1 LSKKKTVTQ
10 SSNKI
15 PIEVDSSINRLNHL
29 IQSGQP
35 IIWARTHE
43 EGRFIEDLIR
53 VVVNQHE
60 LELWTWTSVQGLKKI
75 KKFADLDTWSPGPS
89 ADLKGTDKLKG
100 ALDYIATS
108 QPAKEGQRSVFVFK
122 DIHNHL
128 TGDMP
133 RKIRDMYTLLGD
145 SSKTLLMVG
154 PFVGYSGKEG
164 IEPTLEKQIA
174 VVDYELPTHSML
186 KVYITES
193 VSATKL
199 TIPMAEVNL
208 LLDYTDQ
215 ELNEFATA
223 LQGLTLL
230 EANHACSICFS
241 TLKKLDVLFLLREKK
256 QLVAR
261 SGILEYIDIAPGFND
276 VGGCDLLKQYFL
288 RYKNQFSPA
297 AKEFGVTPLKGVLM
311 TGIPGS
317 GKSLMAKAVAAT
329 WGVPLLRLDVGKVM
343 TGIVGASEEKMRQVI
358 DQAEAIS
365 PCTLWI
371 DEIEKSLSGTKSS
384 NFSDGGTMSRVFGT
398 LLTAMEERMKDVVVI
413 ATANDISSLPP
424 ELIRRFN
431 ETFFVDL
438 PTASERR
445 EIFEIHLRKKG
456 RDAKALGLDL
466 DRLVRES
473 NRYTGSEIEK
483 AVHTAIAMCFSTDS
497 EEIGTEDISAAITDT
512 RPICMVMSEQ
522 IDALQKWAAGRARYA
537 SSEAARQAEI
547 LSGGKGV
554 ITKGGKVLDL
564 EDDLDQLDSDIKTQP
579 ELIKVANDQRTP
591 NRIIPNS
598 LIDRDEPVGVNP
610 DKKSN

>member
-1 LSKKKTVTQ
+1 
-10 SSNKI
+10 
-15 PIEVDSSINRLNHL
+15 
-29 IQSGQP
+29 
-35 IIWARTHE
+35 
-43 EGRFIEDLIR
+43 
-53 VVVNQHE
+53 
-60 LELWTWTSVQGLKKI
+60 
-75 KKFADLDTWSPGPS
+75 
-89 ADLKGTDKLKG
+89 
-100 ALDYIATS
+100 
-108 QPAKEGQRSVFVFK
+108 
-122 DIHNHL
+122 
-128 TGDMP
+128 
-133 RKIRDMYTLLGD
+133 
-145 SSKTLLMVG
+145 
-154 PFVGYSGKEG
+154 
-164 IEPTLEKQIA
+164 
-174 VVDYELPTHSML
+174 
-186 KVYITES
+186 
-193 VSATKL
+193 
-199 TIPMAEVNL
+199 
-208 LLDYTDQ
+208 
-215 ELNEFATA
+215 
-223 LQGLTLL
+223 
-230 EANHACSICFS
+230 
-241 TLKKLDVLFLLREKK
+241 
-256 QLVAR
+256 
-261 SGILEYIDIAPGFND
+261 
-276 VGGCDLLKQYFL
+276 
-288 RYKNQFSPA
+288 
-297 AKEFGVTPLKGVLM
+297 
-311 TGIPGS
+311 
-317 GKSLMAKAVAAT
+317 
-329 WGVPLLRLDVGKVM
+329 M